1 MDWGDTS
8 SHNTG
13 KSIVAAEEQTALED
27 VNHLDDEEK
36 DNETKEGV
44 TDDLNQFLY
53 PKYSENSK
61 VGESCVLCGF
71 ASSATKKRW
80 LFLLHEE
87 AHEKKAWKRGG
98 ENLEIKL
105 EKTNRIFIVVCK
117 HIEYFKI
124 YSLFFSLEIRFES
137 KLIEFQ
143 LLALY
148 IQYHLYLFIFFKFY
162 ICQPCNWTA

>member
-8 SHNTG
+8 SHNTR

-61 VGESCVLCGF
+61 FGESCVLCGF
-71 ASSATKKRW
+71 ASTATRK
-80 LFLLHEE
+80 
-87 AHEKKAWKRGG
+87 
-98 ENLEIKL
+98 
-105 EKTNRIFIVVCK
+105 
-117 HIEYFKI
+117 
-124 YSLFFSLEIRFES
+124 SDFFSSLKRHMKRKHGKGEEKILKSSLSKPTES
-137 KLIEFQ
+137 
-143 LLALY
+143 
-148 IQYHLYLFIFFKFY
+148 FKRM
-162 ICQPCNWTA
+162 C

>member
-44 TDDLNQFLY
+44 TVGLNQFLY

-61 VGESCVLCGF
+61 FGESCVLCGF
-71 ASSATKKRW
+71 ASSANKKRE
-80 LFLLHEE
+80 FFSSMKRHMKRKHGGGE
-87 AHEKKAWKRGG
+87 AIKRHSG
-98 ENLEIKL
+98 ENLE
-105 EKTNRIFIVVCK
+105 TG
-117 HIEYFKI
+117 
-124 YSLFFSLEIRFES
+124 
-137 KLIEFQ
+137 
-143 LLALY
+143 
-148 IQYHLYLFIFFKFY
+148 
-162 ICQPCNWTA
+162 